1 MSSNE
6 EKLGGGF
13 HDYMGFGVI
22 FNHPDYVAKG
32 LNVLAWGGLAV
43 LFGWGMQRRFHDE
56 ADYSTFDTA
65 ARAMA
70 LTVMGMLIF
79 MMLYSRCTNPR
90 RGFTGIFKRA
100 TLDLLYLSSENPS
113 SSQSQIVC
121 GLNTSNFI
129 NTYSSNIRSY
139 AVSAHLLYSVGLV
152 ATWFMLNDSETQDEQ
167 AVRMVANI
175 DTLRTVV
182 FLWIVVMPT
191 VTTGLIDFAQVALAN
206 NRQPNSTPNDRHG
219 RLWWSMVSIVQRALI
234 YGVIA
239 FLVDPQADHFFK
251 HDSDSHWQTTLMIVA
266 TSVLG
271 LMNASFW
278 LMYHGEHTGHHDKP
292 FAYTDF
298 PATLCMIAA
307 YSWLFSARLNNDHG
321 PQGPGFDMVLMFTY
335 LWAEFV
341 GILNIPPATDFTT
354 VQFTQSSVTGYSA
367 VRSERAALT
376 ESGHSKM
383 EITTVDDA
391 ESNAPN
397 YVFEVEP
404 PCGVRT

>member
-1 MSSNE
+1 
-6 EKLGGGF
+6 
-13 HDYMGFGVI
+13 
-22 FNHPDYVAKG
+22 
-32 LNVLAWGGLAV
+32 
-43 LFGWGMQRRFHDE
+43 
-56 ADYSTFDTA
+56 
-65 ARAMA
+65 
-70 LTVMGMLIF
+70 
-79 MMLYSRCTNPR
+79 
-90 RGFTGIFKRA
+90 
-100 TLDLLYLSSENPS
+100 
-113 SSQSQIVC
+113 
-121 GLNTSNFI
+121 
-129 NTYSSNIRSY
+129 
-139 AVSAHLLYSVGLV
+139 
-152 ATWFMLNDSETQDEQ
+152 
-167 AVRMVANI
+167 
-175 DTLRTVV
+175 
-182 FLWIVVMPT
+182 
-191 VTTGLIDFAQVALAN
+191 
-206 NRQPNSTPNDRHG
+206 
-219 RLWWSMVSIVQRALI
+219 
-234 YGVIA
+234 
-239 FLVDPQADHFFK
+239 
-251 HDSDSHWQTTLMIVA
+251 
-266 TSVLG
+266 
-271 LMNASFW
+271 
-278 LMYHGEHTGHHDKP
+278 MYHGEHTGHHDKP